1 MVVVESV
8 CDCLM
13 LHCMCRMLS
22 LSGEN
27 ETPRQAS
34 QFVNYG
40 TCLFIEQVTKYVP
53 RSKYGKQNN
62 VFVLES
68 DSALIGE
75 RY

>member
-1 MVVVESV
+1 MP
-8 CDCLM
+8 
-13 LHCMCRMLS
+13 
-22 LSGEN
+22 
-27 ETPRQAS
+27 ETCQSKYKYPKDMFAISKMFGRLLLL
-34 QFVNYG
+34 FIG
-40 TCLFIEQVTKYVP
+40 TWLFIEQVTKYVS

>member
-8 CDCLM
+8 CECLM

-22 LSGEN
+22 LSGASM
-27 ETPRQAS
+27 TPRQAS

-40 TCLFIEQVTKYVP
+40 SLSIVQVTKYV
-53 RSKYGKQNN
+53 SKIKYGKQNN
-62 VFVLES
+62 LFVRES
-68 DSALIGE
+68 DSGLIGE